1 MGQENVLL
9 DWMRVV
15 KEVKDES
22 KVFSLSTTCIVMTLP
37 ELGKT
42 CRIVWERVPWVGRYQ
57 EFDSGHGQFEM
68 LNTYLTMQPELRGED
83 RVRDEF

>member
-1 MGQENVLL
+1 M
-9 DWMRVV
+9 
-15 KEVKDES
+15 
-22 KVFSLSTTCIVMTLP
+22 MTLP